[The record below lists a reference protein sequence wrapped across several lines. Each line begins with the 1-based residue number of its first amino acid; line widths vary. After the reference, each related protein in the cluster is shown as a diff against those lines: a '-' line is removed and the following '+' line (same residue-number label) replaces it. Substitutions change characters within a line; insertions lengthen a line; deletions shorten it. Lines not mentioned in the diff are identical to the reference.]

1 MLSDASAGALGNIV
15 ATLFLL
21 ASIYIYVSLIR
32 QIRARGSTA
41 AVASARTFETPEAAV
56 AAVLVLLCVRGIVAS
71 SARPPANLTN
81 RDLVAGFLLVL
92 ALVMFVAI
100 FLKVR
105 GFNLTALAGFSRINL
120 SRAIATGAV
129 LLLFAYPLLLSF
141 EALTQHFF
149 GSGSSR
155 QEIVELFN
163 SSRTIDQRVLVI
175 ILAVAI
181 APITE
186 EFLFR
191 LFLYGVFK
199 RYFGRFLGLIMNAS
213 LFAAAHTHLPSFV
226 PLFVLG
232 SFLTIAYEW
241 SGSILVSMTM
251 HSIFNSVSLVFLAF
265 PEIFQQ

>member
-1 MLSDASAGALGNIV
+1 MLAGALGNIV
-15 ATLFLL
+15 ATLFLF

-32 QIRARGSTA
+32 QISARRSTSTA
-41 AVASARTFETPEAAV
+41 EPARRFEAPEATV
-56 AAVLVLLCVRGIVAS
+56 AAVLVFLFVRTIVAS

-81 RDLVAGFLLVL
+81 RELVASFFLVL

-105 GFNLTALAGFSRINL
+105 GFNLTALAGFSKINF
-120 SRAIATGAV
+120 SRVIVTGAV
-129 LLLFAYPLLLSF
+129 LLLFACPLLLSV

-149 GSGSSR
+149 GSGSSK

-175 ILAVAI
+175 VLAVVI

-191 LFLYGVFK
+191 FFLYGVFK
-199 RYFGRFLGLIMNAS
+199 RYFGAFLGLIMNAS
-213 LFAAAHTHLPSFV
+213 LFAAVHTHLPSFV

-241 SGSILVSMTM
+241 SGSILVAMTM
-251 HSIFNSVSLVFLAF
+251 HSLFNSVSLVFLAF
-265 PEIFQQ
+265 PEIFQR